1 MIIPR
6 FVNETGSNA
15 RGIVAGWYAV
25 DDDGDLS
32 SGPFAGHAECVRNI
46 IRPRSAPILYVY
58 VPPRSAW
65 TCLSPDE
72 TPPQLRCA

>member
-1 MIIPR
+1 MIIPH
-6 FVNETGSNA
+6 FVNETRSDA

-46 IRPRSAPILYVY
+46 LRPTNAPILYGY
-58 VPPRSAW
+58 VPPRSTW

-72 TPPQLRCA
+72 TLPQLRCA